1 MTMIAELIEI
11 NNTLEKKVKNTKFF
25 LLLILSFILFFPSLG
40 NANTTSIIVE
50 GNQRI
55 ETQTIVAISG
65 LSTGVTHSDNDINKA
80 LLLLNKTK
88 YFQSVNLSYENNKI
102 IISVIENP
110 TINSVSFEGN
120 KILQDENLL
129 KLISTNERQTYSA
142 VKAEGD
148 AEKIAKAYIAIGRLG
163 AQIAPKIINQSNNR
177 VDLIFEINEGDI
189 IEIEKITFIGNRFFS
204 EKRLRG
210 IIATKQAGI
219 FRRLMK
225 SDTFIDERINYDMQ
239 LLRDFYINKGFIDFN
254 VISSSTAMTREKDAI
269 LLNFTI
275 EEGQQYSYGKISINS
290 EDKKIDTQKLIKL
303 NKIKNNS
310 NYDPRKLKKLIEDI
324 EIRLSKNGNTFIKVS
339 PRLRIDTENLTVNI
353 EIDLLES
360 QKIFVERIEVEGN
373 STTLDEVIRF
383 KFDFVEGDPFD
394 IRKVQEATDRIRGLG
409 FFSDVSVTT
418 RSGSTDEKIIINVK
432 VNEKATGS
440 LGIGAGYNS
449 SDGSV
454 FTFNINERN
463 FLGKGQTVDFDLS
476 SSSSEKQISLGLEDP
491 TFLDR
496 NLHAGI
502 SFGTKTSTPYSVPL
516 KTESRFFSPMMK
528 FPLSNY
534 TTLSVIYRYDNDQ
547 IKLSSASTV
556 TSPLISA
563 DVGDKLKSGI
573 ILSYNL
579 DKANSVVRPTSGYKF
594 EAKQEING
602 LGGDVKHL
610 KTALELNTYKTIFT
624 DNIILTSNISTGLI
638 SGDDANFS
646 DRFSLGGDE
655 LPGFRNFGIGP
666 IDNTY
671 SGSTAN
677 GDPLG
682 GKMFSVVNL
691 ETSFPIGIPEEYGV
705 FGGIFLSA
713 SSVWGLD
720 NITSGSNTIDD
731 SFKLRSAAGV
741 SVFWDTLIGPL
752 RFNFSRPI
760 KKELNDITENFRF
773 TVDTRF

>member
-1 MTMIAELIEI
+1 MIAELIER
-11 NNTLEKKVKNTKFF
+11 NNSLEKKVKNTKIF
-25 LLLILSFILFFPSLG
+25 LLLIFSFILFFPSLG

-55 ETQTIVAISG
+55 ETQTIVTISG

-88 YFQSVNLSYENNKI
+88 YFQSVNLRYENNKI

-120 KILQDENLL
+120 KLLQDENLL

-142 VKAEGD
+142 VRAEGD

-163 AQIAPKIINQSNNR
+163 AQIVPKIINQSDNR

-394 IRKVQEATDRIRGLG
+394 MRKVQEATDRIRGLG

-418 RSGSTDEKIIINVK
+418 RSGSTNEKIIINVK
-432 VNEKATGS
+432 VKEKATGS

-476 SSSSEKQISLGLEDP
+476 SSSSEKQISLGLVDP

-516 KTESRFFSPMMK
+516 ITESRFFSPMMK

-610 KTALELNTYKTIFT
+610 KTALELNTYNTLFT

-713 SSVWGLD
+713 GSVWGLD
-720 NITSGSNTIDD
+720 NVTSGSNTIDD

-741 SVFWDTLIGPL
+741 SIFWDTLIGPL